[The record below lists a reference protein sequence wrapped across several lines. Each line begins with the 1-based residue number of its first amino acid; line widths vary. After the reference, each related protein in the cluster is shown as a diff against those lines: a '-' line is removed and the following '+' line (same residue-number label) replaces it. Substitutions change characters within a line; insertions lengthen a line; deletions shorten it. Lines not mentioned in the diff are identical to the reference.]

1 LARQRRPRSPG
12 ATELSP
18 TEASSEPTDLASK
31 LALAE
36 LTISGLQAER
46 DRLESMVV
54 RLGASAAQLDAES
67 LVEGI
72 TEAARDLTGAQL
84 AMFVPAERAALTG
97 PTIVCGPDELIT
109 APEPARAPLL
119 AGALWRITP
128 VRLDDAN
135 EWDGGSAV
143 YGLLS
148 NGGVLRSWVGAPV
161 RTRYGDA
168 LGGLYLAHSKPHA
181 FGAREEELAQS
192 LASHLGASL
201 DNLTVFQERSR
212 VAQALQQTL
221 LPPVLPEVDGLEV
234 AVRYRPAK
242 SSSLVGGDFY
252 DMFEARSDV
261 WGLMIGDVTGVGP
274 EAAALTGIARYAARA
289 LAAQENSPS
298 RLLRQ
303 LNETLVG
310 FGLQDRF
317 CTVLYA
323 ELHPGRDV
331 LKAKIAN
338 GGHPHPYI
346 LRSDGRVEEVAITG
360 TLLGLLSDVTFEEL
374 EVDLGPGDL
383 LVAYTDGVTEA
394 RNPTGAFFGT
404 DGLVRALPA
413 CRGRPAPWVA
423 HRIELAVTEHQ
434 AGAVPDDIAIVVVQG
449 HPDRPTE
456 QVRSP
461 RHAQRGS

>member
-1 LARQRRPRSPG
+1 MDPSQAATRPAPN
-12 ATELSP
+12 
-18 TEASSEPTDLASK
+18 DLAER

-36 LTISGLQAER
+36 LAISDLKAER
-46 DRLESMVV
+46 DRLETTVV
-54 RLGASAAQLDAES
+54 RLGALAAQLDAES
-67 LVEGI
+67 LVQGV

-84 AMFVPAERAALTG
+84 AMFVPAEPAMLTE
-97 PTIVCGPDELIT
+97 PTIVCDPDVLSV
-109 APEPARAPLL
+109 APEPARVPLL

-135 EWDGGSAV
+135 EWEPDNAGYGRLSDGSV
-143 YGLLS
+143 F
-148 NGGVLRSWVGAPV
+148 RSWIGAPV
-161 RTRYGDA
+161 RARYGDA
-168 LGGLYLAHSKPHA
+168 LGGLYLAHRRPNA
-181 FGAREEELAQS
+181 FGAREQELTQS
-192 LASHLGASL
+192 LAAHLGASL
-201 DNLTVFQERSR
+201 DNFTVFQERSR

-221 LPPVLPEVDGLEV
+221 LPPVLPDVEGLDV

-289 LAAQENSPS
+289 LAAQEHSPA
-298 RLLRQ
+298 RLLSQ

-323 ELHPGRDV
+323 ELHPGPDV
-331 LKAKIAN
+331 LRVKIAN
-338 GGHPHPYI
+338 GGHPYPYI
-346 LRSDGRVEEVAITG
+346 LRSDGRIEEIAISG
-360 TLLGLLSDVTFEEL
+360 TLLGLLSDVSFEEL
-374 EVDLGPGDL
+374 ELALGPGDV

-394 RNPTGAFFGT
+394 RNPSGAFFGT
-404 DGLVRALPA
+404 DGLVGTLPG
-413 CRGRPAPWVA
+413 CTGRPAAWVA

-434 AGAVPDDIAIVVVQG
+434 AGVPPDDIAIVVVEG
-449 HPDRPTE
+449 LPGRPTE
-456 QVRSP
+456 QVSAT
-461 RHAQRGS
+461 RHTRRGR